1 MRRKISAAIVAAGM
15 MVMNSAPVLATV
27 DVNALP
33 QFKGGNNVNVQTG
46 DDITGNFTGGKPDMN
61 VQIQGD
67 AGSVGTAN
75 WNSFDIGSNKHV
87 NFEFTAHNQTSL
99 NRVEA
104 AGGMSQIYGQ
114 MTNSC
119 GSNCGYASTG
129 KVILINPNGV
139 LFGTGANVNLNSFTV
154 STLDGQYTPGADGTK
169 GGSLTLTPNTSEAY
183 NGKNKGIIA
192 VQDGATIYGDKAVNF
207 AADNRIIL
215 YEGSKIKTNI
225 GNNAKYT
232 SGTPLAMGNV
242 RLVTADGV
250 TFKYENNGATTD
262 MPQNSF
268 KASNKEMN
276 IDVQGYI
283 ESGKVDI
290 RNYSSN
296 VNSELNVYKGTIKA
310 VKAVKGNDGS
320 IWLTANNHVV
330 VDDSNLITS
339 NMEGADAVDGGNIQI
354 LAGKIASVKDSKFDA
369 VGNIK
374 SESVNSNAIVEN
386 SIVNAGKNVDIK
398 AKNIASIQKS
408 SKITADNIAI
418 NGVSKANILNS
429 KLNASKNITISSDNS
444 ISTVAS
450 DILADNNIEV
460 TSKGDVSL
468 ADSTFA
474 KTKDGGITG
483 AASVKVTAKNDI
495 TDASV
500 SGSTF
505 NGNVVAVESTNGNI
519 KLGDLDKKQFNSAI
533 DPAQFKAAQNIE
545 IVKEQGDLTVPKWSF
560 EAGNDVLLQA
570 KAGKVQ
576 FAQDAAD
583 NFKSA
588 KHIKLKAQTDITT
601 DTNAVDLKNIQTT
614 MEAGKD
620 IDVKIK
626 GAGERSNA
634 LIAKAGQNMN
644 VTAEGNLAV
653 SELISQGNMTLK
665 ADNILSGSPKASN
678 DHYFKNP
685 GDHSQDSDDPRAY
698 IEVGGTF
705 TTYETARGADEEGK
719 DKFNV
724 SDSTDLTND
733 GQYNKKHLIEFGN
746 NNDEKV
752 LLVNKRP
759 VNYQKDEPNLPGAG
773 KGDIADPENPG
784 SSEGGSG
791 KPGPSVDPVEPDPQ
805 GPGGGGQQPGGDGEG
820 CAPTPG
826 IDSGDLGGDTDEP
839 GLINSQ
845 NIRETQNSLNVIET
859 VKNKNLSQ
867 YTVVKNE
874 NKKQ

>member
-15 MVMNSAPVLATV
+15 MVMNSAPVFATV
-27 DVNALP
+27 DPNALP
-33 QFKGGNNVNVQTG
+33 QYRTGTNVDVQTG
-46 DDITGNFTGGKPDMN
+46 DRITGNFNGNKPDMN
-61 VQIQGD
+61 VKIQGD
-67 AGSVGTAN
+67 AGSVGTAY
-75 WNSFDIGSNKHV
+75 WNRFDIGSNKHV
-87 NFEFTAHNQTSL
+87 NFEFTNNNQTSL

-154 STLDGQYTPGADGTK
+154 STLDGEYTQGADGTK
-169 GGSLTLTPNTSEAY
+169 GGNLTLTPNKNTAY
-183 NGKNKGIIA
+183 NGNNKGIIA
-192 VQDGATIYGDKAVNF
+192 VESGATIYGDKAVNF
-207 AADNRIIL
+207 AADNRILL
-215 YEGSKIKTNI
+215 YEGSKIKTNT

-232 SGTPLAMGNV
+232 NGGELAMGNV

-250 TFKYENNGATTD
+250 TFKYENNGATVNMDKFT
-262 MPQNSF
+262 
-268 KASNKEMN
+268 ASTKEMN
-276 IDVQGYI
+276 IDAQGYI

-290 RNYSSN
+290 RNYSSHA
-296 VNSELNVYKGTIKA
+296 NSELNVFKGTIKA

-320 IWLTANNHVV
+320 IWLTANNHVI

-339 NMEGADAVDGGNIQI
+339 NMAGAEAVDGGNIQI
-354 LAGKIASVKDSKFDA
+354 LAGKTASVKDSNLTA

-398 AKNIASIQKS
+398 AKNIASVQKGS
-408 SKITADNIAI
+408 QITADNIAI
-418 NGVSKANILNS
+418 SGISQANILNS
-429 KLNASKNITISSDNS
+429 KLNASKNITVSSDNS
-444 ISTVAS
+444 ISTETS
-450 DILADNNIEV
+450 DILANNIEV
-460 TSKGDVSL
+460 TSKGGVAL
-468 ADSTFA
+468 TGSTFA
-474 KTKDGGITG
+474 KTKDSGITR
-483 AASVKVTAKNDI
+483 AANVKVTAKNDI

-500 SGSTF
+500 NGSTF
-505 NGNVVAVESTNGNI
+505 NGNVVAVESTGGNI
-519 KLGDLDKKQFNSAI
+519 KLGDLDKNQFNSSTE
-533 DPAQFKAAQNIE
+533 PTQFKAAKNIE

-560 EAGNDVLLQA
+560 NAGNDVLLQA

-576 FAQDAAD
+576 FAQDATN

-588 KHIKLKAQTDITT
+588 QSIKLKASTDIKT
-601 DTNAVDLKNIQTT
+601 DTNAVDLNNIQTT

-626 GAGERSNA
+626 GVAERNKA

-653 SELISQGNMTLK
+653 SELISQGDMTLK
-665 ADNILSGSPKASN
+665 ADNILSGSPKASTE
-678 DHYFKNP
+678 HYFNTP
-685 GDHSQDSDDPRAY
+685 GDHSQDSTDPRAY

-705 TTYETARGADEEGK
+705 TTYETSRVADENGK
-719 DKFNV
+719 DKFTV
-724 SDSTDLTND
+724 TDSTDLTND
-733 GQYNKKHLIEFGN
+733 GNYNQKHLIQFGN
-746 NNDEKV
+746 NGEEKV

-759 VNYQKDEPNLPGAG
+759 VNYSKDDPTLPGAG
-773 KGDIADPENPG
+773 KGDIADPDKPG

-791 KPGPSVDPVEPDPQ
+791 KPGPSVDPVEPGPQ
-805 GPGGGGQQPGGDGEG
+805 GPGGSGQEPGGDGEG